1 MRSADD
7 HLQLILSLL
16 KPRFPAEV
24 PLARALGLITAG
36 EVKAVGNIP
45 PFDNSAMDGYAV
57 RGADLARASAL
68 SPVTL
73 AVVGQAAAGHL
84 ATGDVAPGTA
94 VRIMTGAP
102 MAVGAD
108 AVVPQELVTRA
119 GDQVTFTAP
128 VADGANVRRA
138 GEDAKPGDLV
148 VAAGVELT
156 ARHLAAAASAGAGTV
171 EVWPAPRVG
180 YLITGDELV
189 APGEP
194 LRPGQIHESNGT
206 YVAAALT
213 RLGAVPVDLGRVG
226 DDADAVARA
235 VEQAAVDL
243 IVTTGGA
250 SVGDH
255 DPAKEALSS
264 RGVEFTNVA
273 MQPGKPQG
281 AGRVGGTPVVCLP
294 GNPVAVAVCVEAFV
308 GPAVRALRGV
318 PEPEWVPM
326 TAAVA
331 WTCPPGREQFMP
343 VTLEGNAAFP
353 GNAVRPA
360 TAGGSGSHL
369 IARLSVAQALAR
381 VPAHV
386 DAVAPG
392 DTVLVRRFTV

>member
-7 HLQLILSLL
+7 HLALVLGLL
-16 KPRFPAEV
+16 RPPHVVEV
-24 PLARALGLITAG
+24 PLGQALGMVL
-36 EVKAVGNIP
+36 AVDVHAQRNIP

-57 RGADLARASAL
+57 RGADLARASADFSVEL
-68 SPVTL
+68 T
-73 AVVGQAAAGHL
+73 VVGQAAAGHV

-102 MAVGAD
+102 LAIGAD
-108 AVVPQELVTRA
+108 AVVPQELVTRE
-119 GDQVTFTAP
+119 GDQARFTAP
-128 VADGANVRRA
+128 VIEGAHVRRA

-148 VAAGVELT
+148 VEAGAELT
-156 ARHLAAAASAGAGTV
+156 PRHLAAAASAGVGTV

-194 LRPGQIHESNGT
+194 LGPGQIHESNGV
-206 YVAAALT
+206 YLEAALT
-213 RLGAVPVDLGRVG
+213 RLGAVPMDLGRVG
-226 DDADAVARA
+226 DDADLVARA
-235 VEQAAVDL
+235 VEQADVDL
-243 IVTTGGA
+243 VVTTGGA

-281 AGRVGGTPVVCLP
+281 VGHVGGTPVVCLP

-318 PEPEWVPM
+318 SEPAWEPM

-331 WTCPPGREQFMP
+331 WKCPRGREQFMP
-343 VTLEGNAAFP
+343 VVVDGD
-353 GNAVRPA
+353 AVRPA

-369 IARLSVAQALAR
+369 IARLARAEALAR

-386 DAVAPG
+386 DSVAPG

>member
-7 HLQLILSLL
+7 HLALVLGLLRPPLLAQL
-16 KPRFPAEV
+16 
-24 PLARALGLITAG
+24 PLTDALGMVLAV
-36 EVKAVGNIP
+36 EVRAQGNIP

-57 RGADLARASAL
+57 RSADLARASAEL
-68 SPVTL
+68 PVTL
-73 AVVGQAAAGHL
+73 TVAGNAAAGHR
-84 ATGDVAPGTA
+84 ATGETEEGTA

-102 MAVGAD
+102 LNVGAD
-108 AVVPQELVTRA
+108 SVVPQELVAREGNQA
-119 GDQVTFTAP
+119 TFTAP
-128 VADGANVRRA
+128 VVDGANVRRA

-148 VAAGVELT
+148 VPAGVELSP
-156 ARHLAAAASAGAGTV
+156 RHLSAAASAGVGTV

-189 APGEP
+189 APGDP
-194 LRPGQIHESNGT
+194 LEHGQIHESNGT
-206 YVAAALT
+206 YLAAALT
-213 RLGAVPVDLGRVG
+213 RLGAVPVNLGRVG

-243 IVTTGGA
+243 VVTTGGA

-255 DPAKEALSS
+255 DPVKEALSS
-264 RGVEFTNVA
+264 YGVEFTNVA
-273 MQPGKPQG
+273 IQPGKPQG
-281 AGRVGGTPVVCLP
+281 AGRVNGMPVVSLP
-294 GNPVAVAVCVEAFV
+294 GNPVAVAVCVEVFV

-318 PEPEWVPM
+318 PEPEWAPM

-331 WTCPPGREQFMP
+331 WKCPPGREQFMP
-343 VTLEGNAAFP
+343 VTVDGGTVDGGTA
-353 GNAVRPA
+353 RPA

-369 IARLSVAQALAR
+369 IARLAVAEALAR

-386 DAVAPG
+386 DSVAPG

>member
-7 HLQLILSLL
+7 HLALVLSLL
-16 KPRFPAEV
+16 KSPVPV
-24 PLARALGLITAG
+24 NMPLASVLGMVLAVEVRAQ
-36 EVKAVGNIP
+36 GNIP

-57 RGADLARASAL
+57 RQADLARASAL

-84 ATGDVAPGTA
+84 STGDVALGTA

-102 MAVGAD
+102 LAVGTGS
-108 AVVPQELVTRA
+108 VVPQELVTRD

-128 VADGANVRRA
+128 VVDGANVRRA

-156 ARHLAAAASAGAGTV
+156 PRHLAAAAAAGVGTV
-171 EVWPAPRVG
+171 EVWPPPRVG

-194 LRPGQIHESNGT
+194 LGPGQIHESNGT
-206 YVAAALT
+206 YLAAALT

-235 VEQAAVDL
+235 VEHAAVDL

-281 AGRVGGTPVVCLP
+281 TGKVAGTPVLCLP

-318 PEPEWVPM
+318 SEPAWEPM

-331 WTCPPGREQFMP
+331 WKCPRGREQFMP
-343 VTLEGNAAFP
+343 VVLDDS
-353 GNAVRPA
+353 AVRPA

-369 IARLSVAQALAR
+369 IARLAVAEALAR

-386 DAVAPG
+386 DSVAPG

>member
-16 KPRFPAEV
+16 KPPFPAEV
-24 PLARALGLITAG
+24 PLAQALGLVTAG

-57 RGADLARASAL
+57 RGTDLARASAL

-73 AVVGQAAAGHL
+73 AVVGQGNAGHL
-84 ATGDVAPGTA
+84 ATGDVVPGTA

-108 AVVPQELVTRA
+108 AVVPQELVTRD
-119 GDQVTFTAP
+119 GDQVTFAAP

-156 ARHLAAAASAGAGTV
+156 ARHLAAVAAAGAGTV

-194 LRPGQIHESNGT
+194 LGPGQIHESNGT
-206 YVAAALT
+206 YLAAALT

-235 VEQAAVDL
+235 VEQADVDL
-243 IVTTGGA
+243 VVTTGGA

-294 GNPVAVAVCVEAFV
+294 GNPVAVAVCVEVFV

-318 PEPEWVPM
+318 AEPAWEPM
-326 TAAVA
+326 SAAVA
-331 WTCPPGREQFMP
+331 WNCPAGREQFMP
-343 VTLEGNAAFP
+343 VVIEHEQ
-353 GNAVRPA
+353 VRPA
-360 TAGGSGSHL
+360 TSGGSGSHL
-369 IARLSVAQALAR
+369 IARLAVAEALAR

-386 DAVAPG
+386 DAVAPW